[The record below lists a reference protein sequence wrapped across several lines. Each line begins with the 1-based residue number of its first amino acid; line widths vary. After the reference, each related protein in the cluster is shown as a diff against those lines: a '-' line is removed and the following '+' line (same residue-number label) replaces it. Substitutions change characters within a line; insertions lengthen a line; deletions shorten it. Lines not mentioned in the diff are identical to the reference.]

1 MTISG
6 TKLTTN
12 RIMGRDKQR
21 ANIVYISTVYSNAEW
36 MQGAAGGM
44 LRGVLTSHQLPT
56 AVRALA
62 IKSLGHAIYAKCAFE

>member
-44 LRGVLTSHQLPT
+44 LRGVLDVAPAPHRSSGT
-56 AVRALA
+56 
-62 IKSLGHAIYAKCAFE
+62 GH